1 MLMGEPLPQFPQP
14 TRPAFSYDIDP
25 APSSLFPEQD
35 STHEEY
41 HHPESLSLHK
51 PETCSESRDT
61 KFSEPVQCCTGS
73 NHDNASPS
81 DRISLSPSTG
91 KTPKGE
97 KEAVDELLTILVE
110 CMEELNTRS
119 RETLLRKFFSEI
131 EREERLE
138 QFIVERLKQSRVK
151 AISDLCETLP
161 KRNSEGES
169 DHISTFSDTE
179 GEPVLTRSISE
190 SVEELSQKLER
201 FKVRTLDL
209 GGPVVV
215 NEEEAKKK

>member
-1 MLMGEPLPQFPQP
+1 MLMGEPLPQFPRP

-25 APSSLFPEQD
+25 VPSSLFPDQD

-61 KFSEPVQCCTGS
+61 EFD
-73 NHDNASPS
+73 HDDASSS
-81 DRISLSPSTG
+81 DQISLSPSTG

-119 RETLLRKFFSEI
+119 RETLLCKFFSEI

-138 QFIVERLKQSRVK
+138 RFIVERLKQSRVK
-151 AISDLCETLP
+151 AISDLCEKLP
-161 KRNSEGES
+161 KRNSEGE
-169 DHISTFSDTE
+169 
-179 GEPVLTRSISE
+179 
-190 SVEELSQKLER
+190 
-201 FKVRTLDL
+201 VRTLDL
-209 GGPVVV
+209 VGPVVA
-215 NEEEAKKK
+215 NEEEAKK

>member
-14 TRPAFSYDIDP
+14 AFSYDIDP
-25 APSSLFPEQD
+25 VPSSLFPEQA
-35 STHEEY
+35 STHEDSY
-41 HHPESLSLHK
+41 QHPESLSLPK
-51 PETCSESRDT
+51 PETSQH
-61 KFSEPVQCCTGS
+61 SEPAQYYTGS
-73 NHDNASPS
+73 DHDDTSSS
-81 DRISLSPSTG
+81 DGISLSPSTG

-97 KEAVDELLTILVE
+97 KEAVDELLTILLE

-119 RETLLRKFFSEI
+119 KEDLLRKFFSEI

-138 QFIVERLKQSRVK
+138 RFIVERLKQSRVK
-151 AISDLCETLP
+151 AISDLCEKLP

-169 DHISTFSDTE
+169 DHISTLSDTE
-179 GEPVLTRSISE
+179 GDPVLTRSISE

-215 NEEEAKKK
+215 KEEEAKK